1 MIMNKKTSPLK
12 DKPLRLAGQSLQE
25 EIDKIINDKAL
36 NYMLAPVFFISLVI
50 YEWLRYIQDSVP
62 SPKSIFTLALLAIA
76 ATIFS
81 AFKIIKFR
89 TKVKNMRLGLD
100 GEKAVGQEL
109 EKLRTQGCMVYHD
122 IVGDNFNIDHVVVSD
137 KGIFLIE
144 TKTYSKP
151 NLVNPKVR
159 YEKGSLTIDG
169 LGDMSKIIT
178 QVKASSTWLKRTL
191 EESTG
196 KTFLIKPVILFPGW
210 YVESPNDSEI
220 WVLEPKQFPY
230 YIGKK
235 KEIVSL
241 EDKKLAAYHL
251 SRYIRTL

>member
-1 MIMNKKTSPLK
+1 MDKKVSPLK
-12 DKPLRLAGQSLQE
+12 AKPLRQPGQSVQE
-25 EIDKIINDKAL
+25 EIDKIIDEKGTSYILGSVVLLMVAAL
-36 NYMLAPVFFISLVI
+36 
-50 YEWLRYIQDSVP
+50 EWLKWFNV
-62 SPKSIFTLALLAIA
+62 SPPQPIPMTIIAIGV
-76 ATIFS
+76 TIYS
-81 AFKIIKFR
+81 AYKIVKLKKKIKNLKQGR
-89 TKVKNMRLGLD
+89 D
-100 GEKAVGQEL
+100 GERIVGQEL
-109 EKLRTQGCMVYHD
+109 EKLRTQGCMVFHD

-137 KGIFLIE
+137 KGIFLVE

-151 NLVNPKVR
+151 NRVNPKVR
-159 YEKGSLTIDG
+159 YQKGELTIDG

-210 YVESPNDSEI
+210 FVESPNDSEI

-230 YIGKK
+230 YINKK

-251 SRYIRTL
+251 SRYIRAL

>member
-1 MIMNKKTSPLK
+1 MDKKISPLK
-12 DKPLRLAGQSLQE
+12 AKPLRQPGQSVQE
-25 EIDKIINDKAL
+25 EIDKIIDDQFMPYLLTA
-36 NYMLAPVFFISLVI
+36 VFFLMIAT
-50 YEWLRYIQDSVP
+50 YEWIRLYQDLKP
-62 SPKSIFTLALLAIA
+62 QPILISIFAVI
-76 ATIFS
+76 TIIFCG
-81 AFKIIKFR
+81 FKFVKLKQ
-89 TKVKNMRLGLD
+89 KVKYLKQGRD
-100 GEKAVGQEL
+100 GEKIVGQEL
-109 EKLRTQGCMVYHD
+109 EKLRTQGCMVFHD

-137 KGIFLIE
+137 KGIFLVE

-151 NLVNPKVR
+151 NRVNPKVR
-159 YEKGSLTIDG
+159 YEKGNLSIDG

-210 YVESPNDSEI
+210 FVESPNDSEI

-230 YIGKK
+230 YISKK

-251 SRYIRTL
+251 SRYIRAL

>member
-1 MIMNKKTSPLK
+1 MDEKVSPLK
-12 DKPLRLAGQSLQE
+12 AKPLRQPGQSVQE
-25 EIDKIINDKAL
+25 EMQKILDDKIGGYLMMIA
-36 NYMLAPVFFISLVI
+36 MLLFLIFYSWYIWYQNTIPNPLSITIITLPIIIYCFIKGIV
-50 YEWLRYIQDSVP
+50 
-62 SPKSIFTLALLAIA
+62 
-76 ATIFS
+76 
-81 AFKIIKFR
+81 AFKQL
-89 TKVKNMRLGLD
+89 KNLKLGRD
-100 GEKAVGQEL
+100 GEKIVGQEL
-109 EKLRTQGCMVYHD
+109 EKLRTQGCMVFHD

-137 KGIFLIE
+137 KGIFLVE

-151 NLVNPKVR
+151 NFVNPKVR
-159 YEKGSLTIDG
+159 YEKGQLTING

-210 YVESPNDSEI
+210 FVESPNDSEI

-230 YIGKK
+230 YISKK

-251 SRYIRTL
+251 SRYIRAL

>member
-1 MIMNKKTSPLK
+1 MDKKVSPLK

-25 EIDKIINDKAL
+25 EIDKTINEQAL
-36 NYMLAPVFFISLVI
+36 NFILLPVFFISLTI
-50 YEWLRYIQDSVP
+50 YEWIRYMQGIAPTV
-62 SPKSIFTLALLAIA
+62 KSITLLAITSVIV
-76 ATIFS
+76 TIFCVL
-81 AFKIIKFR
+81 KLLKFR
-89 TKVKNMRLGLD
+89 KKVKNMRLGLD
-100 GEKAVGQEL
+100 GEKVVGQEL
-109 EKLRTQGCMVYHD
+109 EKLRTQGCMVFHD

-137 KGIFLIE
+137 KGIFLVE

-151 NLVNPKVR
+151 NRVNLKVR
-159 YEKGSLTIDG
+159 YEKGQLTIDG

-210 YVESPNDSEI
+210 FVESPNDSEI

-230 YIGKK
+230 YISKK

-251 SRYIRTL
+251 SRYIRAL